1 MRNSALVILSALVFT
16 ACGKAVTEKPTISRI
31 DINVAGKPSVMEL
44 KSGFMRILV
53 RESPEPAYR
62 YAKYCFTLGNF
73 DLLDNKALE
82 RALKRD
88 TARIIYFEIL
98 GPTGSTK
105 ETPLAPGNY
114 TTDARVLPKYENL
127 SLAIFT
133 VQNGKPEWTSSKTS
147 PAFDTH
153 GEVKITA
160 IEGDYIK
167 GEINITT
174 GSTLAARGDFI
185 ALRVFDKPNANAS
198 P

>member
-1 MRNSALVILSALVFT
+1 MRRIVIVVSVALFLI
-16 ACGKAVTEKPTISRI
+16 ACNRQPAEKPTISRI

-53 RESPEPAYR
+53 RESPDPAYR

-82 RALKRD
+82 RALKKD

-114 TTDARVLPKYENL
+114 TTDARVLPKFENL

-133 VQNGKPEWTSSKTS
+133 IQNGKQEWTSSKTS

-174 GSTLAARGDFI
+174 GSTLAARGNFI
-185 ALRVFDKPNANAS
+185 ALRVFDKPGADQS